1 MKYAILVGQHS
12 QLCENRVSSSHSS
25 QINSKLASHL
35 PELPLITNIA
45 VDTFAHHYYKPQASQ
60 SECQQSSFFQ
70 QRVLNRRLS
79 PITKSS

>member
-35 PELPLITNIA
+35 PELPLNL
-45 VDTFAHHYYKPQASQ
+45 SQ
-60 SECQQSSFFQ
+60 TLQWI
-70 QRVLNRRLS
+70 LL
-79 PITKSS
+79 PITTTNHKLHNLNASNLLSFNKES